1 MPKDFQDNFWLKI
14 RNEEPSW
21 RRKVFSV
28 SHSDVEKFSFFLIE
42 RWVSSANTGKLASWF
57 DSLGAGINIEFLAI
71 LSVTLDTHAKILT
84 ASHSKQIIL
93 KE

>member
-1 MPKDFQDNFWLKI
+1 MKNPHG
-14 RNEEPSW
+14 EEKYFPQ
-21 RRKVFSV
+21 VIAML
-28 SHSDVEKFSFFLIE
+28 EKFSFFLIE
-42 RWVSSANTGKLASWF
+42 RWASSADTGKLASWF
-57 DSLGAGINIEFLAI
+57 GSLGAGIDIEFLEI